1 MTLTENQALKGA
13 FITLG
18 IYAFILS
25 CCLFCS
31 NPQPVSVAE
40 TKNTEI
46 KYKNKLIEVS
56 KKEDIATIAKMRKII
71 DSITLKQH
79 QSTLDKQKAKE
90 FLKTHEKGEIG
101 TYLTN
106 YYKAT
111 DITTTNNGTEIGDN
125 TGYKIVSN
133 LIDLDF
139 CQRDF
144 KDLMVKYNALDKTN
158 KSNYNLWRKTDTI
171 ANNNYQMYVN
181 DSTALANVKEVKF
194 RLSAFGMYGN
204 NTALTNSDYKGGI
217 IINDK
222 KNRSYIVAVGRDVY
236 YLGFGTKIFEV
247 KGKIKE

>member
-1 MTLTENQALKGA
+1 MTTTNEKRLFIALVA
-13 FITLG
+13 VSVI
-18 IYAFILS
+18 AFILALKS
-25 CCLFCS
+25 CEPTPTLA
-31 NPQPVSVAE
+31 VEA
-40 TKNTEI
+40 KNTEI

-56 KKEDIATIAKMRKII
+56 KKEDVATINKMRKII

-90 FLKTHEKGEIG
+90 FLKTQEKGEIG
-101 TYLTN
+101 IYLTT

-158 KSNYNLWRKTDTI
+158 SAHYNLWRKTDTI

-181 DSTALANVKEVKF
+181 DSTALANVKEAKF

-204 NTALTNSDYKGGI
+204 NTTLTNSDYKGGI
-217 IINDK
+217 IVNDK
-222 KNRSYIVAVGRDVY
+222 KKRSYIVAVGRDMY
-236 YLGFGTKIFEV
+236 YLGFGIKIFEV
-247 KGKIKE
+247 RGRVKE

>member
-1 MTLTENQALKGA
+1 MTLTKNQIISHIVVALV
-13 FITLG
+13 
-18 IYAFILS
+18 IYVLVYLFFFS
-25 CCLFCS
+25 C

-71 DSITLKQH
+71 DSITLRQL
-79 QSTLDKQKAKE
+79 QSPKDKQRAKE

-101 TYLTN
+101 TYLTT
-106 YYKAT
+106 YYKVT

-158 KSNYNLWRKTDTI
+158 SAHYNLWRKTDTI

-181 DSTALANVKEVKF
+181 DSTALANVKEAKF

-204 NTALTNSDYKGGI
+204 NTTLTNSDYKGGI
-217 IINDK
+217 IVNDK
-222 KNRSYIVAVGRDVY
+222 KNRSYIIAVGRDVY
-236 YLGFGTKIFEV
+236 YLGFGVKIFEV
-247 KGKIKE
+247 KGKIKN

>member
-1 MTLTENQALKGA
+1 MTTTNEKRLFIALVA
-13 FITLG
+13 VSVI
-18 IYAFILS
+18 AFILALKS
-25 CCLFCS
+25 CEPTPTLA
-31 NPQPVSVAE
+31 VEA
-40 TKNTEI
+40 KNTEI

-101 TYLTN
+101 TYLTT
-106 YYKAT
+106 YYKAS
-111 DITTTNNGTEIGDN
+111 DITTTNNGTEIGDS

-158 KSNYNLWRKTDTI
+158 KSNYNLWRNTDII
-171 ANNNYQMYVN
+171 ANNNYLMYQN

-194 RLSAFGMYGN
+194 RLSVFGMYGN
-204 NTALTNSDYKGGI
+204 NTTLTNSDYKGGI
-217 IINDK
+217 IVNDK
-222 KNRSYIVAVGRDVY
+222 KNRSYIVAVGRDMY
-236 YLGFGTKIFEV
+236 YLGFGVNIFEV
-247 KGKIKE
+247 RGIVKE

>member
-1 MTLTENQALKGA
+1 MTLTKNQIISHIVVALV
-13 FITLG
+13 
-18 IYAFILS
+18 IYVLVYLFFFS
-25 CCLFCS
+25 C

-56 KKEDIATIAKMRKII
+56 KKEDIATINKMRKII

-101 TYLTN
+101 TYLTT

-171 ANNNYQMYVN
+171 ANNNYLMYQN

-194 RLSAFGMYGN
+194 RLSVFGMYGN
-204 NTALTNSDYKGGI
+204 NTTLTNSDYKGGI
-217 IINDK
+217 IVNDK
-222 KNRSYIVAVGRDVY
+222 KNRSYIIAVGRDMY

-247 KGKIKE
+247 KDRVRK

>member
-1 MTLTENQALKGA
+1 MTTTNEKRLFIALVTVSV
-13 FITLG
+13 I
-18 IYAFILS
+18 AFILALKS
-25 CCLFCS
+25 CEPTPTLA
-31 NPQPVSVAE
+31 VEA
-40 TKNTEI
+40 KNTEI

-71 DSITLKQH
+71 DSITLRQL
-79 QSTLDKQKAKE
+79 QSPKDKQKTKE

-101 TYLTN
+101 TYLTT

-144 KDLMVKYNALDKTN
+144 KDLMVKYSALDKTN

-171 ANNNYQMYVN
+171 ANNNYKLYKN

-204 NTALTNSDYKGGI
+204 NTTLTNSDYKGGI
-217 IINDK
+217 IVNNK
-222 KNRSYIVAVGRDVY
+222 KNRSYIIAVGRDMY
-236 YLGFGTKIFEV
+236 YLGFGIKIFEV